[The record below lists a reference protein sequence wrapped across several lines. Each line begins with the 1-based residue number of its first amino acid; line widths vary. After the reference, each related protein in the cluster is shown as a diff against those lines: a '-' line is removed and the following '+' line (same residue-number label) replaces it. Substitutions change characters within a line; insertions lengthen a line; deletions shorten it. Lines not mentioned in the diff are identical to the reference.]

1 MAFFPILSNGH
12 NSICTRVSKNRVERK
27 SFNSLGMMTKEKF
40 ARLDWRAGPTLFCGG
55 EVGFEED
62 GGWDMERLEGEDLS
76 HRTMTIFLENCSNCL
91 GYPMKT

>member
-1 MAFFPILSNGH
+1 MLDFTYIRIKATSKLWPPSPFYQRAH
-12 NSICTRVSKNRVERK
+12 NSFCTRVSKNRVERK

-62 GGWDMERLEGEDLS
+62 GGWGMKGLKERISAKG
-76 HRTMTIFLENCSNCL
+76 
-91 GYPMKT
+91 